1 MALIYPSS
9 SAQDYLA
16 LLGISGFPSWSV
28 DGPGTSGFFFSL
40 TFLLHHSSL
49 AQDYLDFQVVW
60 ISFADLGTGWLSVDG
75 QLMSFHLCH
84 SSFEMAT

>member
-1 MALIYPSS
+1 MARV
-9 SAQDYLA
+9 
-16 LLGISGFPSWSV
+16 LLV
-28 DGPGTSGFFFSL
+28 FFFSL